1 MAKEQAPKKKVK
13 RPTAEK
19 RMIQN
24 KKVQGQNR
32 VVKSKIRTATRSFSA
47 SLKENKNDDLV
58 SDLKNVYSLV
68 DKAVK
73 AKLYKPNKANRIKSH
88 YAKNLKRALATS

>member
-1 MAKEQAPKKKVK
+1 MADTDNKKQKQK

-24 KKVQGQNR
+24 KKLQLQHKM
-32 VVKSKIRTATRSFSA
+32 VKSKIRTACRRLTENVKSNKKESFT
-47 SLKENKNDDLV
+47 E
-58 SDLKNVYSLV
+58 DLKAVYSLV

-73 AKLYKPNKANRIKSH
+73 RNIFKPNKAKRMKAH
-88 YAKNLKRALATS
+88 YAKSIQQAATV